1 MNIFRSLRIIVPL
14 FAVICTADV
23 AMACPM
29 CKAAAE
35 SDPKLPNAFLASIL
49 FMLAMPFTLA
59 TCFGVAFYRLSK
71 KGPLAAPS
79 DGESSPEVDL
89 T

>member
-1 MNIFRSLRIIVPL
+1 MIRDSRYILIGLVSL
-14 FAVICTADV
+14 AVVFTAD
-23 AMACPM
+23 AATACPM

-35 SDPKLPNAFLASIL
+35 SDPKLPNAFLVSIL

-71 KGPLAAPS
+71 KGAQTRPRI
-79 DGESSPEVDL
+79 EDL
-89 T
+89 ERRR

>member
-1 MNIFRSLRIIVPL
+1 MRSSLMRITLIACIAFMAL
-14 FAVICTADV
+14 LTTDV
-23 AMACPM
+23 ASACPM

-35 SDPKLPNAFLASIL
+35 SDPKLPNAFMASIL

-71 KGPLAAPS
+71 KMPPQPFDETEQHL
-79 DGESSPEVDL
+79 
-89 T
+89 

>member
-1 MNIFRSLRIIVPL
+1 MKGIFRNSLVAFAAL
-14 FAVICTADV
+14 AVILSADV
-23 AMACPM
+23 ATACPM

-35 SDPKLPNAFLASIL
+35 SDPKLPTAFLTSIL

-71 KGPLAAPS
+71 KMPTQPF
-79 DGESSPEVDL
+79 DGTEPRP
-89 T
+89 